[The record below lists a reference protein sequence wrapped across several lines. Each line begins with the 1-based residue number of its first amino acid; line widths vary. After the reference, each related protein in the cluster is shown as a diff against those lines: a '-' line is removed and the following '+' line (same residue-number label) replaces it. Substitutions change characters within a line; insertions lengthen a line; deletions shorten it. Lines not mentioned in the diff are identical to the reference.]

1 MSLTR
6 VILKYIFRLIW
17 IPTELFFAIFFVLF
31 SYVLWN
37 AQISG
42 PDVPDVTVPKRV
54 KVAENHYR
62 IGNNF
67 LRKNEYGIWEMY
79 LEGEPYERGLIYGEL
94 AKELVQEQ
102 ETIFVGQIEQFLPN
116 KLWRHVIK
124 LMVGFFNSDLPDNIP
139 LENQQEIFGISR
151 SFSDQY
157 NYIASK
163 YTRILNYHAA
173 HDIGHALNDYS
184 MVGCTSFAVNGE
196 RSQDGS
202 LLIGRNFDFSV
213 GDDFAK
219 NKLVIFL
226 KPSEGYAFSSI
237 SWAGFTGVASGMNEK
252 GLTVTI
258 NAAKSDLPTGSKMP
272 ISLLAREI
280 LQYAST
286 TEEAIAIARK
296 RHTFVSE
303 TLLVGSAAEKKAI
316 LIEKSPSKLGV
327 KEMNQHELVCSNHYQ
342 SKTFREDP
350 NNIKNIAE
358 SDSKGRYERMMQ
370 LLSEQKTISTKNAVQ
385 ILRNQNGWNNDTLGM
400 GNPLAINQLL
410 AHHSVVMK
418 PEQRMFYV
426 STTPYQ
432 LGSYLGYNLEQIFKT
447 KQIVVSDSVQASPF
461 IQTKAFREFNY
472 FKSVKQQIIQQSLFG
487 KPLHLSDKQIKRFV
501 ASNSELYLTYEYLG
515 DYYRNRHELTQARK
529 YYNLS
534 LTKKTASKRTR
545 EEINAKIAA
554 LKNN

>member
-17 IPTELFFAIFFVLF
+17 IPTELFFAILFVLF

-54 KVAENHYR
+54 KVAEDHYR
-62 IGNNF
+62 IGNSF
-67 LRKNEYGIWEMY
+67 LRKNKFGIWEMY

-116 KLWRHVIK
+116 KFWRHAIK
-124 LMVGFFNSDLPDNIP
+124 LMVGFFNSDLPSNIP
-139 LENQQEIFGISR
+139 LENQQEIYGISR

-196 RSQDGS
+196 RSEDGT
-202 LLIGRNFDFSV
+202 LLIGRNFDFYV

-219 NKLVIFL
+219 NKLVLFL
-226 KPSEGYAFSSI
+226 KPSKGYAFTSV

-303 TLLVGSAAEKKAI
+303 TILVGSASEKKAI
-316 LIEKSPSKLGV
+316 LIEKSPTKLGV
-327 KEMNQHELVCSNHYQ
+327 KEMDQHELVCSNHYQ
-342 SKTFREDP
+342 SNTFREDP

-370 LLSEQKTISTKNAVQ
+370 LLSEQQSISTKYAVQ
-385 ILRNQNGWNNDTLGM
+385 ILRNQNGLNNDTLGM

-418 PEQRMFYV
+418 PEQRLFYV
-426 STTPYQ
+426 STMPYQ
-432 LGSYLGYNLEQIFKT
+432 LGTYLGYDLKQIFKT
-447 KQIVVSDSVQASPF
+447 KQIVISDSVQASSF
-461 IQTKAFREFNY
+461 VQSNAFRDFKY

-487 KPLHLSDKQIKRFV
+487 KSLFLSDEQIKHFI
-501 ASNSELYLTYEYLG
+501 ASNRELYLTYEYLG
-515 DYYRNRHELTQARK
+515 DYYRNRHESAKARQ
-529 YYNLS
+529 YYKLA

-545 EEINAKIAA
+545 EEINAKIAD